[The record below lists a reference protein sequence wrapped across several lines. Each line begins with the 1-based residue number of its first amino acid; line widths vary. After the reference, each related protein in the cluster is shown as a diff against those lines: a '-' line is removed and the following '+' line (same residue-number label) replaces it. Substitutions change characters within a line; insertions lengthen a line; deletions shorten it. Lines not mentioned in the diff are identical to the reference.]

1 MRKTSKKMS
10 GSFAQKDSVLF
21 EQQSL
26 GQSIRAVVPE
36 LPAEVWVSALT
47 QHRALGVPPSL
58 ALLTLVCRY
67 HICFQKGGPVVFR
80 SVAVLLV
87 ALAPPG

>member
-1 MRKTSKKMS
+1 MSKKMS

-26 GQSIRAVVPE
+26 GRSIRAVVPE

-47 QHRALGVPPSL
+47 LHRALGVPPSL
-58 ALLTLVCRY
+58 ARKVTLSCCY

-87 ALAPPG
+87 ALEPPG

>member
-1 MRKTSKKMS
+1 MSKKMS

-26 GQSIRAVVPE
+26 GRSIRAVVPE

-47 QHRALGVPPSL
+47 LHRALGCLPHLLENPS
-58 ALLTLVCRY
+58 CRY
-67 HICFQKGGPVVFR
+67 HICFQKGGPIVFR

>member
-1 MRKTSKKMS
+1 MSKKMS
-10 GSFAQKDSVLF
+10 GSFAQKDNVLF

-26 GQSIRAVVPE
+26 GRSIRAVVPK

-47 QHRALGVPPSL
+47 LHRALGVPPSL
-58 ALLTLVCRY
+58 ARKPLPAATTSASRR
-67 HICFQKGGPVVFR
+67 GGPIVFR

>member
-1 MRKTSKKMS
+1 MSKKMS
-10 GSFAQKDSVLF
+10 GSFAQKDNVLF

-36 LPAEVWVSALT
+36 LPAEVWVSALAL
-47 QHRALGVPPSL
+47 HRALGISPSL
-58 ALLTLVCRY
+58 AIEVTLACRY

-87 ALAPPG
+87 ALGPPG